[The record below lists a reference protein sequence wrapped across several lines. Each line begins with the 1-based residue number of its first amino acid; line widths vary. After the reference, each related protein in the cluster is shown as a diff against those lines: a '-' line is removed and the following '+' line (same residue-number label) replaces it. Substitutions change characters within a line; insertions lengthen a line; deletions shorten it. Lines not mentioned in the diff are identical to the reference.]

1 MRGTS
6 FVTTTLARSPR
17 FAFNAATAHRRDSGG
32 KTSVIGRTISLGI
45 AQTKG
50 RCMRHGLA
58 LGMLALW
65 MRLGRSSQ
73 NVPTQSSP
81 LMTLPQEV
89 MTSGRTVE
97 IANGQ

>member
-1 MRGTS
+1 
-6 FVTTTLARSPR
+6 
-17 FAFNAATAHRRDSGG
+17 
-32 KTSVIGRTISLGI
+32 
-45 AQTKG
+45 
-50 RCMRHGLA
+50 MRHRLS

-65 MRLGRSSQ
+65 MRLGCSGQ

-97 IANGQ
+97 IANGE

>member
-1 MRGTS
+1 MR
-6 FVTTTLARSPR
+6 
-17 FAFNAATAHRRDSGG
+17 D
-32 KTSVIGRTISLGI
+32 
-45 AQTKG
+45 
-50 RCMRHGLA
+50 GLA

-65 MRLGRSSQ
+65 MRLGRFSQ
-73 NVPTQSSP
+73 DVPPQSSP

>member
-1 MRGTS
+1 MR
-6 FVTTTLARSPR
+6 R
-17 FAFNAATAHRRDSGG
+17 
-32 KTSVIGRTISLGI
+32 
-45 AQTKG
+45 
-50 RCMRHGLA
+50 GLA

-65 MRLGRSSQ
+65 MRLGCSSQ
-73 NVPTQSSP
+73 DVPTQSSP

>member
-1 MRGTS
+1 
-6 FVTTTLARSPR
+6 
-17 FAFNAATAHRRDSGG
+17 
-32 KTSVIGRTISLGI
+32 
-45 AQTKG
+45 
-50 RCMRHGLA
+50 MRHRLA
-58 LGMLALW
+58 LGKLGLW

-97 IANGQ
+97 IAHGE

>member
-1 MRGTS
+1 MR
-6 FVTTTLARSPR
+6 
-17 FAFNAATAHRRDSGG
+17 
-32 KTSVIGRTISLGI
+32 
-45 AQTKG
+45 QQ
-50 RCMRHGLA
+50 LA

-65 MRLGRSSQ
+65 MRLGRFSQ
-73 NVPTQSSP
+73 DVPTQSSP

>member
-1 MRGTS
+1 
-6 FVTTTLARSPR
+6 
-17 FAFNAATAHRRDSGG
+17 
-32 KTSVIGRTISLGI
+32 
-45 AQTKG
+45 
-50 RCMRHGLA
+50 MRHGLA

-65 MRLGRSSQ
+65 MSPGRFSQ
-73 NVPTQSSP
+73 DVPTQSSP

>member
-1 MRGTS
+1 MRQ
-6 FVTTTLARSPR
+6 R
-17 FAFNAATAHRRDSGG
+17 
-32 KTSVIGRTISLGI
+32 LG
-45 AQTKG
+45 
-50 RCMRHGLA
+50 

>member
-1 MRGTS
+1 
-6 FVTTTLARSPR
+6 
-17 FAFNAATAHRRDSGG
+17 
-32 KTSVIGRTISLGI
+32 
-45 AQTKG
+45 
-50 RCMRHGLA
+50 MRHGLA
-58 LGMLALW
+58 LGLLALW

-73 NVPTQSSP
+73 DVPMQSYP

>member
-1 MRGTS
+1 MG
-6 FVTTTLARSPR
+6 
-17 FAFNAATAHRRDSGG
+17 
-32 KTSVIGRTISLGI
+32 
-45 AQTKG
+45 
-50 RCMRHGLA
+50 HGLA

-65 MRLGRSSQ
+65 MRLGRFSQ
-73 NVPTQSSP
+73 DVPAQSSP